1 MLFGI
6 SNLPFHESIKIKIY
20 IFLFLPFLYGS
31 ILWILKIKITLK
43 YYKYVSSHCRGE
55 RINNTHKSSD
65 LCDEHKYRE
74 HYVPSRPRNP
84 MATPGVTTTMTTMVY
99 DERTDEEEGFGRGGF
114 EGSTL
119 RFRFIVQ

>member
-6 SNLPFHESIKIKIY
+6 SNLSFHESIKIKIY

-55 RINNTHKSSD
+55 RINNIYTSAGVVI
-65 LCDEHKYRE
+65 Y
-74 HYVPSRPRNP
+74 
-84 MATPGVTTTMTTMVY
+84 ATSIST
-99 DERTDEEEGFGRGGF
+99 EGITFQAVHETRWQPP
-114 EGSTL
+114 E
-119 RFRFIVQ
+119 